1 MTTPPS
7 FDQFYNSQ
15 GDVNMPSQQ
24 SSFDQYTATAFA
36 SASGAEHQF
45 GAIYA
50 QQLGDEPASLG
61 VDESAHTLNHRS
73 SHEGLRPHFGMG
85 DPRANVERKDSV
97 PFDPTSSST
106 LIASASNTPSKPF
119 LHQHQQHQHQQH
131 QQHQHQHYNQYDNGS
146 QFGFTP
152 QSHAMSPQMQDMSPQ
167 PSDMMSPPQQPD
179 FSFQNQGFYQEPQ
192 GMTGATQTSEWTGTS
207 DFLQHNGGDPESDSR
222 RASWGGSQHLG
233 YDEQQQLDEIQR
245 M

>member
-15 GDVNMPSQQ
+15 GDVKMPSQQ
-24 SSFDQYTATAFA
+24 NSFDQYTANAFA
-36 SASGAEHQF
+36 SVSGTEHQF

-61 VDESAHTLNHRS
+61 VDESAHALHHRA
-73 SHEGLRPHFGMG
+73 SHESLRPNFGLG
-85 DPRANVERKDSV
+85 DPRADVERKDSV

-106 LIASASNTPSKPF
+106 LIASASNTPSKSF
-119 LHQHQQHQHQQH
+119 MHQQ
-131 QQHQHQHYNQYDNGS
+131 QHYNQFDNGG

-152 QSHAMSPQMQDMSPQ
+152 HSHAMSPQMQDLSPQ

-179 FSFQNQGFYQEPQ
+179 FSFQSQGFYQEPQ
-192 GMTGATQTSEWTGTS
+192 GMAGATHTNEWAGTN
-207 DFLQHNGGDPESDSR
+207 DFLQQNGGDPEADSR

>member
-131 QQHQHQHYNQYDNGS
+131 QQHQHQ
-146 QFGFTP
+146 
-152 QSHAMSPQMQDMSPQ
+152 
-167 PSDMMSPPQQPD
+167 QQRL
-179 FSFQNQGFYQEPQ
+179 FNKKQ
-192 GMTGATQTSEWTGTS
+192 
-207 DFLQHNGGDPESDSR
+207 R
-222 RASWGGSQHLG
+222 R
-233 YDEQQQLDEIQR
+233 QQQLLQQKNGLLNANQAVLIQLR
-245 M
+245 TVNTSDVTNYLLHI